1 MTHQTNFEL
10 LRRELDADD
19 PWRLDSNPFEH
30 ERHRQMLR
38 MALSQGSVTNALEV
52 GCAGGAF
59 TEKLAPHCQ
68 RLTVIDIVP

>member
-38 MALSQGSVTNALEV
+38 MA
-52 GCAGGAF
+52 
-59 TEKLAPHCQ
+59 
-68 RLTVIDIVP
+68 